1 MPTKKAYD
9 ANTANRDSRKI
20 ISNADTKAAEMVSV
34 KAVDGETGKRKLM
47 RGDNVLHTNVI
58 RSSRNQLD
66 GGKRKMVKVESAK
79 KRPSYGK

>member
-9 ANTANRDSRKI
+9 SNTARKDARKI

-47 RGDNVLHTNVI
+47 RGDHVLHTNVQ

-79 KRPSYGK
+79 KRPTYGK